1 MRLEEIATPVGPE
14 PVGVYWR
21 RRLIAVG
28 LVILMLFVI
37 TRCTGGGAKKKASN
51 SKPTV
56 TTSSSPSARAATQPP
71 TTTTTTAA
79 CQTNDL
85 KVSADADGADYSA
98 SQNPK
103 ITISI
108 TNNGSQP
115 CLLDTSKRSL
125 TISSGGDLWYSSA
138 ACPSGTQD
146 KPTLAPKQVLK
157 SSYTWNRKRLATSC
171 TPGETAPTGTYLAQ
185 AHYDTIVTPGAVIRL
200 H

>member
-21 RRLIAVG
+21 RRLVAVG

-37 TRCTGGGAKKKASN
+37 TRCTGGGSKKKASN

-56 TTSSSPSARAATQPP
+56 TTSSSPSARATTQPP
-71 TTTTTTAA
+71 TTTTIAA

-103 ITISI
+103 VTISI
-108 TNNGSQP
+108 TNNGSQS

-146 KPTLAPKQVLK
+146 KPTLAAKQVVK